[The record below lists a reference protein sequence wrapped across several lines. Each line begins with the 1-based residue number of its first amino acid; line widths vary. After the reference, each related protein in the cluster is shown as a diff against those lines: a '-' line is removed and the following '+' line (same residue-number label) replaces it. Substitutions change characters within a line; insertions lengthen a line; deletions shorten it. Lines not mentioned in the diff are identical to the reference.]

1 VLEVIY
7 GTGHGFASAKTW
19 SQDQMQAADITVNY
33 QEASPYLLQSKVYFG
48 YPDGESRAL
57 LKFMAAQR
65 LSVFGTSDR
74 SYYAGIGLLP
84 ALTAVHTTLV
94 LPTKGAILS
103 GVRLFDAAA
112 PDASGVRSVRF
123 LATNSREHRSLIGI
137 GTRTEFGWLTRWN
150 TRTVP
155 NGSYD
160 LVSVATGYGG
170 RVAQSAE
177 VRITVHN

>member
-1 VLEVIY
+1 
-7 GTGHGFASAKTW
+7 
-19 SQDQMQAADITVNY
+19 VNY
-33 QEASPYLLQSKVYFG
+33 QKASPYLLQSAVYFG
-48 YPDGESRAL
+48 YTDRESLAL

-84 ALTAVHTTLV
+84 ALTAAQTTLV
-94 LPTKGAILS
+94 APTEGATLG
-103 GVRLFDAAA
+103 GVRALDAGAS
-112 PDASGVRSVRF
+112 DASGVRSVRF
-123 LATNSREHRSLIGI
+123 LATNTRDHRSLIAI
-137 GTRTEFGWLTRWN
+137 ATKTKFGWLTLWN

-160 LVSVATGYGG
+160 LVSVVIGYGA